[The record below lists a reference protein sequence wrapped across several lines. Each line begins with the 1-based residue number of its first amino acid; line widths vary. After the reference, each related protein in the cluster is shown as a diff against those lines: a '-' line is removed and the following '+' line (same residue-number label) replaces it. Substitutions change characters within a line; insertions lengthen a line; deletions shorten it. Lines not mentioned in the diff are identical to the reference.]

1 MDIKD
6 LSTSGWYLFGISI
19 LSGAEKR
26 LSMEE
31 RLIFSFFFS
40 SLVHT
45 GNMFTF
51 SFDLLGELVLR
62 RPNAVGRSPL
72 PRLTYRQSDD
82 GYIRVM
88 MEKGLYPES
97 LIFFTH

>member
-1 MDIKD
+1 MV
-6 LSTSGWYLFGISI
+6 LSTSGWYLLGISI

-31 RLIFSFFFS
+31 MLIFSFFFS

-62 RPNAVGRSPL
+62 RPKDKDKDKYKGKDKDLLGELVLRRPSAVGRSPL
-72 PRLTYRQSDD
+72 PRLTYTQI
-82 GYIRVM
+82 Y
-88 MEKGLYPES
+88 
-97 LIFFTH
+97 